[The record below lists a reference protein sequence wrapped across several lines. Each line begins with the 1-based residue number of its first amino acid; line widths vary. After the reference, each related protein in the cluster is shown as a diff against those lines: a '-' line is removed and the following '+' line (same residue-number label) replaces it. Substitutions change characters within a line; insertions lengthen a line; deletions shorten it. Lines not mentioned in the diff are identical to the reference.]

1 MAKQRR
7 SARPPAA
14 EWVQVA
20 TNQLSKRTRLTVD
33 KDRTTMNQ
41 RSADESGDD
50 SQLRTITRLPKAS
63 TVRVISIIVGV
74 ITLATI
80 AAYFVGLNSTEKT
93 ERPATAPAPLVV
105 NPTNTPTFVTRIMT
119 ATAFPTWTPI
129 PPTSTPPP
137 RVTRIQPT
145 PTLDLTSYYV
155 NLFASCNG
163 RYSGEAKERRR
174 EAAQFTLTRDLRTL
188 SEIIDIIEEN
198 CQ

>member
-20 TNQLSKRTRLTVD
+20 TNQLSERTQLTVD
-33 KDRTTMNQ
+33 KDRTTKNQ

-50 SQLRTITRLPKAS
+50 SQPRTTIRLPKAS

-105 NPTNTPTFVTRIMT
+105 NPTNTPTFVTRIVT
-119 ATAFPTWTPI
+119 ATPFPTWTPR
-129 PPTSTPPP
+129 PPKSTPLPTSTMP
-137 RVTRIQPT
+137 QPT
-145 PTLDLTSYYV
+145 PTVDLTSYYV
-155 NLFASCNG
+155 ELFASCNG
-163 RYSGEAKERRR
+163 RYSGEFKEKRR
-174 EAAQFTLTRDLRTL
+174 EAAQFTLTQGLRTL